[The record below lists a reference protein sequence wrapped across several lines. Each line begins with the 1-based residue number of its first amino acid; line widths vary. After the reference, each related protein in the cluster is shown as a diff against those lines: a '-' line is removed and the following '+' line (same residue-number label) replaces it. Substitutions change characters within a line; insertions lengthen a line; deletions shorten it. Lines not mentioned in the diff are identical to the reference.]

1 MRLKPSKMVCNEDRS
16 FRFIGIHGLLL
27 SITWKGNVIVSLSQK
42 FSSFLFLMLLTPSP
56 PSKNANQLYIYIYIY
71 IKVE

>member
-56 PSKNANQLYIYIYIY
+56 PSKNANQLYIYI
-71 IKVE
+71 KVE